1 MDLRDKIAPARRF
14 SEALLRFRLPLL
26 LFFVVLYAVHSIEI
40 APFVEKSGALI
51 SRYILVPSDIS
62 LFVSMLIEVYGA
74 VLLVPAFALLGY
86 FIARALMV
94 SWSTTLVQLLFIPV
108 FLLIALLY
116 EGSKEECIPYLYGVG
131 GIAIV
136 LFFTLKYKWTLSLL
150 PILLTL
156 FAATALY
163 LEIVIPL
170 AALGKTALTLGW
182 VLFLAL
188 IMGDLF
194 IVVSSIGQEVEKGKP
209 KLGSIALFYT
219 HFIPSIS
226 KISTGALIFIGL
238 GFIPSLM
245 VPIVVPITG
254 IALLAGYLV
263 VVLLLVPTLFSLVP
277 YQRLFKK

>member
-1 MDLRDKIAPARRF
+1 MDLREKIAPARRF
-14 SEALLRFRLPLL
+14 SETVLRFRLPLFL
-26 LFFVVLYAVHSIEI
+26 LFIVLYVVHSNAI
-40 APFVEKSGALI
+40 APFIEESGTLI
-51 SRYILVPSDIS
+51 SRYVLVPTDIS
-62 LFVSMLIEVYGA
+62 LFVSMLIEGYGA
-74 VLLVPAFALLGY
+74 VLLVPTFALLGY

-116 EGSKEECIPYLYGVG
+116 EGSKNEFIPYLYGVG
-131 GIAIV
+131 GLSIV
-136 LFFTLKYKWTLSLL
+136 LIFVKNKWTLSLL

-163 LEIVIPL
+163 LEIVTPL
-170 AALGKTALTLGW
+170 AALGRTALTFGW
-182 VLFLAL
+182 LLYLAL

-194 IVVSSIGQEVEKGKP
+194 IVVSSIGQEVEKGKS
-209 KLGSIALFYT
+209 KLGAIALFYT

-226 KISTGALIFIGL
+226 KISIGALILIGL

-245 VPIVVPITG
+245 VPIVVPVTG
-254 IALLAGYLV
+254 ILLLTGYLV
-263 VVLLLVPTLFSLVP
+263 VVLLLVPTLFSLAP